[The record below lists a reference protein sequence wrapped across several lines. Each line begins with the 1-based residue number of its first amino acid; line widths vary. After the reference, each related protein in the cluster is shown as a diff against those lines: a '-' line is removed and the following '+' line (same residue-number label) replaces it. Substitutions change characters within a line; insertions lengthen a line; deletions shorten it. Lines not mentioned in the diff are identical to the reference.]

1 MGLSVSRVGSKA
13 QIKAMKQVAGSM
25 KLELAQFREV
35 QAFAQFGSDLDPTT
49 QQQLNRGSR
58 LTEMLKQKIN
68 SPLPVEDQIIIIFA
82 GVYGFLDRIEIS
94 SISEFESSWLNYI
107 KSSHS
112 NILKSI
118 REKKML
124 DKSEISFLQDL
135 CSKYVVQFQK

>member
-1 MGLSVSRVGSKA
+1 
-13 QIKAMKQVAGSM
+13 
-25 KLELAQFREV
+25 
-35 QAFAQFGSDLDPTT
+35 
-49 QQQLNRGSR
+49 
-58 LTEMLKQKIN
+58 MLKQKIN